1 MSLEL
6 DQLYQQMNQEHE
18 MHFMTSVNDVVSAF
32 EYHGIE
38 NVLETVFSKHNS
50 FKQELIMY
58 LNKEKVLT

>member
-1 MSLEL
+1 MGLEL

-18 MHFMTSVNDVVSAF
+18 MHFMTSVNDVVNAF
-32 EYHGIE
+32 EYHGVE
-38 NVLETVFSKHNS
+38 HVLETVFNQHSS